1 MSQVDAASSSAD
13 PFAEVIRAALCEP
26 PVRVRPL
33 PLPDG
38 DQLWLKR
45 IEDLTHRAWQRKGD
59 MRRLLRREREAFERM
74 AAAGLPVGTMV
85 SGHGDWLVTRDAGA
99 NLRHLLRSSD
109 VRTRERT
116 AAFAAAGKALA
127 LLHSAGVTH
136 GRPTVRAICW
146 DGASARFI
154 SLSHWSDRRRR
165 RRHFALDVMIFI
177 HSCLC
182 ADRTSHDVL
191 GVALNT
197 YLDHAPEGTWRAVR
211 RMAMLLAMITPAAA
225 ALRLARP
232 ASRGLNALP
241 LALAYVT
248 ERKRP

>member
-1 MSQVDAASSSAD
+1 MSQVDAALPSD
-13 PFAEVIRAALCEP
+13 PFATAIRAGLAEP

-38 DQLWLKR
+38 NQLWLKR

-59 MRRLLRREREAFERM
+59 MRRLLRREREAFLRLAE
-74 AAAGLPVGTMV
+74 AGLPVGRLV
-85 SGHGDWLVTRDAGA
+85 GGEGDWLVTRDAGA
-99 NLRHLLRSSD
+99 NLRHLLRSPD
-109 VRTRERT
+109 VRSRERA
-116 AAFAAAGKALA
+116 AAFAAAGEALA
-127 LLHSAGVTH
+127 RLHRAGITH

-146 DGASARFI
+146 DGAEVRFI
-154 SLSHWSDRRRR
+154 SLSRWGDRRR

-191 GVALNT
+191 GVALT
-197 YLDHAPEGTWRAVR
+197 AYLAHAPEGTWRAVR
-211 RMAMLLAMITPAAA
+211 RMAMLMGMIAPAAA

-232 ASRGLNALP
+232 GSRELNALP

-248 ERKRP
+248 ERKRRP